1 MGFFKRFRRDER
13 GVSAVEFALIAPFMI
28 LLYFGLVEL
37 CQALI
42 AERKASHVASAVG
55 DLVAQS
61 ESVTKAA
68 GGSGPTSLVDIYS
81 IGNSIMAP
89 FATSTLQ
96 IRVTSITADANAIPK
111 VDWSN
116 GYGGFTV
123 LAKASTVTLPMTLTA
138 GDSIVMSEARYTYNS
153 PIGYVLPKVQNFS
166 EIFYL
171 RPRRSDKVTCADC

>member
-1 MGFFKRFRRDER
+1 MSLLKRFRRDER

-61 ESVTKAA
+61 ESVTSAA

-81 IGNSIMAP
+81 IGSSIMAP
-89 FATSTLQ
+89 FDTSSLK
-96 IRVTSITADANAIPK
+96 IRVTSVTADANAVPR

-116 GYGGFTV
+116 GYGGYSA
-123 LAKASTVTLPMTLTA
+123 LAKTSTVTLPMTLSA
-138 GDSIVMSEARYTYNS
+138 GDSIVMSEAKYTYNS
-153 PIGYVLPKVQNFS
+153 PIGYVLPKVQKFS
-166 EIFYL
+166 EVFYL

>member
-1 MGFFKRFRRDER
+1 MGLFRRFRRDER

-61 ESVTKAA
+61 ESVTKAT

-81 IGNSIMAP
+81 IGSSIMAP
-89 FATSTLQ
+89 FPTTDLKIGITS
-96 IRVTSITADANAIPK
+96 VTAD
-111 VDWSN
+111 VN
-116 GYGGFTV
+116 G
-123 LAKASTVTLPMTLTA
+123 
-138 GDSIVMSEARYTYNS
+138 
-153 PIGYVLPKVQNFS
+153 
-166 EIFYL
+166 
-171 RPRRSDKVTCADC
+171 

>member
-1 MGFFKRFRRDER
+1 MSFFRRFRRDQR

-96 IRVTSITADANAIPK
+96 IRVTSVTADVNAIPK

-116 GYGGFTV
+116 GYGGFTALGKTAV
-123 LAKASTVTLPMTLTA
+123 VTLPMTLSA
-138 GDSIVMSEARYTYNS
+138 GDSIVMSEAKYTYNS

-171 RPRRSDKVTCADC
+171 RPRRSDKVACADC

>member
-1 MGFFKRFRRDER
+1 MSLFRRFRRDER
-13 GVSAVEFALIAPFMI
+13 GVSAIEFALIAPFMI

-61 ESVTKAA
+61 ESVTMAA

-81 IGNSIMAP
+81 IGASIMAP
-89 FATSTLQ
+89 FATTDLK
-96 IRVTSITADANAIPK
+96 IGVTSVTADANGKPI

-116 GYGGFTV
+116 AYNGYPV
-123 LAKASTVTLPMTLTA
+123 QKAGTTATLPMTLSA
-138 GDSIVMSEARYTYNS
+138 GDSIVMAQASYAYKS
-153 PIGYVLPKVQNFS
+153 GIGYVLPQAQTFTES
-166 EIFYL
+166 FYL